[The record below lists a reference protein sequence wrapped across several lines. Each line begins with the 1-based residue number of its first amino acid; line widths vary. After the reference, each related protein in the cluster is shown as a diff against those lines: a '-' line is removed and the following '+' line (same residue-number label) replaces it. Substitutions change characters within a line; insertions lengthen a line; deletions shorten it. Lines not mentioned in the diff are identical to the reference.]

1 MNILCEYRCTH
12 SCGLGYHSSGDSC
25 TANQCACLNGDGAE
39 ETDCSNDGGSQC
51 ASCDAGFELQQQCE
65 SESVSFTSG
74 LSDLAGVNIKT
85 STHIHFS
92 RTVMRCVSR
101 WHFFNTDLS
110 TQDLRTDYIMI
121 IIIQVTQL
129 MVSSR
134 FTNNK
139 IISAHCF
146 SEMT

>member
-1 MNILCEYRCTH
+1 MRLAFQFIVLVNIYAAAPVANNN
-12 SCGLGYHSSGDSC
+12 SSDGLTRTQERSGE
-25 TANQCACLNGDGAE
+25 TVFVYTFNGDGAE

-101 WHFFNTDLS
+101 
-110 TQDLRTDYIMI
+110 
-121 IIIQVTQL
+121 
-129 MVSSR
+129 
-134 FTNNK
+134 
-139 IISAHCF
+139 
-146 SEMT
+146 